1 MSLYNKRTFEKLAS
15 ELEEDTVLIRVTA
28 ANKMFPSDDE
38 LEISEL
44 LYNKKNIAYCMID
57 YDLEKYNFVQDINR
71 IILEEVDLDGYFS
84 EDGIIA
90 SKLKSFEYR
99 KEQEAMAML
108 VKKSLNQDIKAI
120 IEAGTG
126 TGKTLA
132 YLLPSVLWSIKNKKK
147 IVIATNTINLQEQ
160 LLNKDLPMLKKII
173 PDNFSYALIKGRNNY
188 LCNRL
193 FYENIFGK
201 NFNIDNFSQEQRD
214 QIDYINKWGLAT
226 DTGDKSELPFEVSYD
241 IWEMI
246 QSSSELCLGKK
257 CKHRENCYFLRA
269 RKEKNKA
276 NVIVANHHLFFAD
289 LNIRAATDFDAEYLI
304 LPRYDALIFDEAHNI
319 ESVGRNYFSIE
330 ISKLSFVKLLNR
342 IYSKNERRRKQK
354 SVLTRVEEEFSKK
367 KLKSDETYINCIVN
381 IKAFY
386 DILLSAANSY
396 FDNLMLHYHK
406 GEESEIKKTINAD
419 EMLHSPFF
427 NNIRKSRDEFQESML
442 NFSKLLKDFYDIIKK
457 EDQDNI
463 EVYSFEKYI
472 NLFKNFMDSFNQ
484 IQSFSEN
491 NYVYWL
497 TINSL
502 KNNIIMTASPL
513 DIEYNMSSSL
523 YENLNRIVFTSAT
536 ISAGGNFE
544 YFKDSIGLNYEN
556 TIEKIIKSPFN
567 YDEQMKV
574 YLPNDLV
581 ATNGI
586 EYIKE
591 ISSFLL
597 DVLLKVNGK
606 AFVLFTS
613 YSTLNQIYYNI
624 HHKLLSNG
632 LEVFLHGTKPRS
644 MLVKDFKE
652 ARNPILFG
660 TTSFWEGVDVQ
671 GENLSTVIIV
681 KLPFLVPTEP
691 IVAAKSTK
699 FEKEGKNSFYEYQIP
714 EAVIKFKQGI
724 GRLIRRKDDRGNIL
738 ILDDRII
745 KKSYGSYF
753 KEAIPTK
760 KINVLRKK
768 EIIELI
774 D

>member
-108 VKKSLNQDIKAI
+108 VQKSLNQDIKAI

-330 ISKLSFVKLLNR
+330 ISKLSL
-342 IYSKNERRRKQK
+342 
-354 SVLTRVEEEFSKK
+354 
-367 KLKSDETYINCIVN
+367 
-381 IKAFY
+381 
-386 DILLSAANSY
+386 
-396 FDNLMLHYHK
+396 
-406 GEESEIKKTINAD
+406 
-419 EMLHSPFF
+419 
-427 NNIRKSRDEFQESML
+427 
-442 NFSKLLKDFYDIIKK
+442 
-457 EDQDNI
+457 
-463 EVYSFEKYI
+463 
-472 NLFKNFMDSFNQ
+472 
-484 IQSFSEN
+484 
-491 NYVYWL
+491 
-497 TINSL
+497 
-502 KNNIIMTASPL
+502 
-513 DIEYNMSSSL
+513 
-523 YENLNRIVFTSAT
+523 
-536 ISAGGNFE
+536 
-544 YFKDSIGLNYEN
+544 
-556 TIEKIIKSPFN
+556 
-567 YDEQMKV
+567 
-574 YLPNDLV
+574 
-581 ATNGI
+581 
-586 EYIKE
+586 
-591 ISSFLL
+591 
-597 DVLLKVNGK
+597 
-606 AFVLFTS
+606 
-613 YSTLNQIYYNI
+613 
-624 HHKLLSNG
+624 
-632 LEVFLHGTKPRS
+632 
-644 MLVKDFKE
+644 
-652 ARNPILFG
+652 
-660 TTSFWEGVDVQ
+660 
-671 GENLSTVIIV
+671 
-681 KLPFLVPTEP
+681 
-691 IVAAKSTK
+691 
-699 FEKEGKNSFYEYQIP
+699 
-714 EAVIKFKQGI
+714 
-724 GRLIRRKDDRGNIL
+724 
-738 ILDDRII
+738 
-745 KKSYGSYF
+745 
-753 KEAIPTK
+753 
-760 KINVLRKK
+760 
-768 EIIELI
+768 
-774 D
+774 